1 MTKERSV
8 MLKLTDEHGVPK
20 VNDKGKFQNLFLNY
34 WTELLKHF
42 WQAKRSLRKLKRQV
56 YWTKHNVLKTQISAD
71 CFPDFPQAISA
82 ISALSQAHRSDEHE
96 RQQSRQVS
104 AFRETFGKRL
114 SRSSADFVLCGPQ
127 PGVFLPARCVCAPP
141 RPLPLRAGP
150 RRRAAHRGLVLPP
163 RAVAWPRR
171 PAALHV
177 KKKKAGL
184 GFFVA
189 ARDRQAPAG
198 HGQPASQRGFVPGLA
213 PVAVTVGTPSVW
225 VPVPTPS
232 RAPAATSDRG
242 EPRPGQYLVLLR
254 NTRNETQTMQR
265 TDPVCTPLSM
275 VRPFSSRSPHV
286 CALTTA
292 VRGLGHVCPTNY
304 TRHFSKAELPSMAK
318 ALQRKERS
326 QATTKSIHSDA
337 FYSIVMGFGRFFNLH
352 SHPSHLLS
360 PHRLMWETQGKIGKL
375 PSPVLACHQV
385 SSASPIRRGTL
396 GTANH
401 DRHPLNDSLKKTY
414 L

>member
-1 MTKERSV
+1 M
-8 MLKLTDEHGVPK
+8 P
-20 VNDKGKFQNLFLNY
+20 
-34 WTELLKHF
+34 
-42 WQAKRSLRKLKRQV
+42 
-56 YWTKHNVLKTQISAD
+56 
-71 CFPDFPQAISA
+71 
-82 ISALSQAHRSDEHE
+82 
-96 RQQSRQVS
+96 
-104 AFRETFGKRL
+104 
-114 SRSSADFVLCGPQ
+114 
-127 PGVFLPARCVCAPP
+127 FLPSPKRTGATNTK
-141 RPLPLRAGP
+141 GS
-150 RRRAAHRGLVLPP
+150 RAARFQLSGKHLGRGYRVLPRILSFVGPSPGCFCLLAVCVLPP
-163 RAVAWPRR
+163 GRCPSGPARGGGRRTEGWCCHLEPWPGPGGRQ
-171 PAALHV
+171 LCTS

-184 GFFVA
+184 GFFAA

-213 PVAVTVGTPSVW
+213 PVAVTVGTPTVW

-232 RAPAATSDRG
+232 WAPAATSDRG

-360 PHRLMWETQGKIGKL
+360 PHRLM
-375 PSPVLACHQV
+375 
-385 SSASPIRRGTL
+385 
-396 GTANH
+396 
-401 DRHPLNDSLKKTY
+401 
-414 L
+414 